1 MKSKGFGDTVEK
13 VAKAVGADKVA
24 KVYEKVT
31 GKSCGCS
38 KRKDSLNRN
47 FPYNK

>member
-1 MKSKGFGDTVEK
+1 MNKKLISIVTPCLNEENNI
-13 VAKAVGADKVA
+13 A

-31 GKSCGCS
+31 GKPCGCS